1 MAWYNVTMAIR
12 FIALDIDGTLLDSA
26 SEMPAANLQAVEAAV
41 RQGIEVALVTGRR
54 FDFALPIA
62 LQIACPLT
70 MIVNNGALVKSTDG
84 QTHMRH
90 LLARETARDVL
101 RLMPDYRRG
110 AAVVFDRPRENQVI
124 YEQIDWD
131 DPRREAYYNRNR
143 AFISQVSPLE
153 DCLTEDPIQVMYSGS
168 VEPMR
173 QAEVALRAAS
183 AGMPFSLA
191 VTYYPERDFGM
202 VDVIRPNCSKGTTL
216 AEWTAMRGL
225 KREEVMAI
233 GDNFNDREM
242 LEFAG
247 LPIVMAN
254 SVPELKTQGW
264 RETLSNDDGGVA
276 AAIVEY
282 ALETT

>member
-1 MAWYNVTMAIR
+1 MAIR

-26 SEMPAANLQAVEAAV
+26 SEMPAANLEAVEAAV
-41 RQGIEVALVTGRR
+41 KQGIEVALVTGRR

-62 LQIACPLT
+62 MQIGCPLT
-70 MIVNNGALVKSTDG
+70 MIVNNGALVKSKDG

-90 LLARETARDVL
+90 LLDRETARDVL

-110 AAVVFDRPRENQVI
+110 AAVVFDRPREDQVI

-173 QAEVALRAAS
+173 RAEVALRALSTRAAS
-183 AGMPFSLA
+183 VGMTFSLA